1 MKLTFL
7 GGAREVTGSC
17 ILVETGKSRF
27 LVDCGMFQGGGR
39 KRPEETPGSSRW
51 SPPRSTSCS
60 APTPTSTTRAASKL
74 VKEGFRGTVHC
85 TSATADLLN
94 IMLPDSGHIQER
106 EAEWETRKRQRR
118 GSGT

>member
-1 MKLTFL
+1 
-7 GGAREVTGSC
+7 
-17 ILVETGKSRF
+17 
-27 LVDCGMFQGGGR
+27 
-39 KRPEETPGSSRW
+39 
-51 SPPRSTSCS
+51 
-60 APTPTSTTRAASKL
+60 